1 MNNAFIKVD
10 AIVFCG
16 YPSGQAAATV
26 KTIEDVRYDR
36 TEFESGVGVL
46 IDGNWLD
53 SFWVH
58 PLIKDSVE
66 AIDIY
71 TSRTSQE

>member
-1 MNNAFIKVD
+1 MNNAFIKVG
-10 AIVFCG
+10 ASVSCG
-16 YPSGQAAATV
+16 YPSRQTAATV

-36 TEFESGVGVL
+36 KEFESGVGVL
-46 IDGNWLD
+46 IDGTWLD
-53 SFWVH
+53 SFWVS

-71 TSRTSQE
+71 TIRTSQK